1 MKTKRFAIGFLCKLI
16 VLGAAAFLGAY
27 AWRHVSQNKEAKQ
40 LLWKNQ
46 QLSEAISNLTAE
58 TQIGYAKVIEQ
69 RVRDGRLF
77 TRLKFVETHPDDPLK
92 RVLEKE
98 YEIEGDV
105 VHFDALIVKFSGR
118 LVQDGQERALYLWR
132 RVYGEKITP
141 EQGYPIE
148 EPNAEPRRY
157 AQIGKKL
164 SLSDAEKFWKEIWEL
179 ANDPQRLSNMG
190 ITAIHGNVVYQ
201 KVRPGLQYI
210 FKIDNTGNVT
220 PETVP
225 DL

>member
-1 MKTKRFAIGFLCKLI
+1 MKTKRFVVGLLFKLFVI
-16 VLGAAAFLGAY
+16 GAAAGFGAY
-27 AWRHVSQNKEAKQ
+27 AWQSYSRDQDFEQ
-40 LLWKNQ
+40 LLQENS
-46 QLSEAISNLTAE
+46 QLTQAISNLTAE
-58 TQIGYAKVIEQ
+58 TQIGYAKVTDQ
-69 RVRDGRLF
+69 QVREGRLF

-98 YEIEGDV
+98 YEIEGDI
-105 VHFDALIVKFSGR
+105 VHFDALIVKFSGQ
-118 LVQDGQERALYLWR
+118 LVQDGKERALYLWR
-132 RVYGEKITP
+132 RIYGEKMTP

-148 EPNAEPRRY
+148 EANAEPRRY

-164 SLSDAEKFWKEIWEL
+164 SVSDSEMFWNEIWEL
-179 ANDPQRLSNMG
+179 ANNPERLSHLG
-190 ITAIHGNVVYQ
+190 ITAIHGNVTYQ